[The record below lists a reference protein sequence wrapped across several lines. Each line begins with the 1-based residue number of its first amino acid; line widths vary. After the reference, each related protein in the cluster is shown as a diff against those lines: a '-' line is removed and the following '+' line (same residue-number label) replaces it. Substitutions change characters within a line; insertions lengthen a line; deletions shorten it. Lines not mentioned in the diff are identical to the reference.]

1 MSDITSTLHGLL
13 GVVAVSFIH
22 FCFDT
27 QYSAVGSKV
36 VAERFSDAGR
46 SLESASLSNLVGFLS
61 FSTKSTADFSSPPLN
76 PCDVPVI

>member
-1 MSDITSTLHGLL
+1 MSSITSTLHGLL
-13 GVVAVSFIH
+13 GVVAAFFIR

-27 QYSAVGSKV
+27 QYCTVGSKG
-36 VAERFSDAGR
+36 VAEHFPDAG
-46 SLESASLSNLVGFLS
+46 SGLKSASLSNSVGFLS